1 MWSVRLGK
9 GCLVIVMLVLIIAT
23 DIIMIGNS
31 NSKEETPY
39 NSSTSCLSSCMAT
52 LVSTAT
58 SWCHR
63 SPAVK
68 QGALKVLSYSFY
80 GGMESEYYSG
90 ISENLADMK
99 IHYPGWVLRLHIDSQ
114 RMTNINRIRLCNLQ
128 CQEEGRLELCPV
140 NNAPV
145 VGDVSR
151 VMGMTW
157 RFLPM
162 TDPAVDI
169 LVSRD
174 LDSRL
179 TGRERSAVA
188 EWLSTS
194 LPFHVMRDH
203 PLHQV
208 EIT

>member
-31 NSKEETPY
+31 NDKEETPD

-99 IHYPGWVLRLHIDSQ
+99 VISVMNKVLSIL
-114 RMTNINRIRLCNLQ
+114 LF
-128 CQEEGRLELCPV
+128 GRYITLAGCS
-140 NNAPV
+140 
-145 VGDVSR
+145 GS
-151 VMGMTW
+151 
-157 RFLPM
+157 
-162 TDPAVDI
+162 I
-169 LVSRD
+169 LTVR
-174 LDSRL
+174 
-179 TGRERSAVA
+179 G
-188 EWLSTS
+188 
-194 LPFHVMRDH
+194 
-203 PLHQV
+203 
-208 EIT
+208 

>member
-23 DIIMIGNS
+23 DIIMIGKS
-31 NSKEETPY
+31 NSKEETPD
-39 NSSTSCLSSCMAT
+39 SSTTSCMASCMAT

-99 IHYPGWVLRLHIDSQ
+99 VISVMNKVLSIL
-114 RMTNINRIRLCNLQ
+114 LF
-128 CQEEGRLELCPV
+128 GRYITLAGCS
-140 NNAPV
+140 
-145 VGDVSR
+145 GS
-151 VMGMTW
+151 
-157 RFLPM
+157 
-162 TDPAVDI
+162 I
-169 LVSRD
+169 LTVR
-174 LDSRL
+174 
-179 TGRERSAVA
+179 G
-188 EWLSTS
+188 
-194 LPFHVMRDH
+194 
-203 PLHQV
+203 
-208 EIT
+208 